1 MLDHVANPA
10 AKLRFVHALPW
21 LVAHPDRARRRP
33 NQAIDHPQRS
43 RLATAGRPDENRQ
56 LTGRGH
62 EGQAAHRNDITM
74 VTLRHILK
82 RNQYRTINLYTPV
95 YIGGINGWI
104 AQSNSVKKIAK
115 LLED

>member
-1 MLDHVANPA
+1 
-10 AKLRFVHALPW
+10 
-21 LVAHPDRARRRP
+21 
-33 NQAIDHPQRS
+33 
-43 RLATAGRPDENRQ
+43 
-56 LTGRGH
+56 
-62 EGQAAHRNDITM
+62 M